1 MNRINR
7 YTGEWMKRMP
17 GRKGIEAR
25 VQKWLSHPSVAQF
38 LRDHPQVSKK
48 TLVRS
53 LARVR
58 QFVQEQENC
67 AKCPGLDR
75 CPNLVQGHAGQLVYS
90 GGYVELSMQ
99 PCDKL
104 RVRMEEERRNRLI
117 RSHYIPRDILSA
129 TFETIVLDAGRT
141 EAIRAAIRFC
151 NAFADGRPERGLYLY
166 GPFGVGKS
174 RIAGAMTRELVRHN
188 VDSLMVYV
196 PDFMREMRDA
206 IQEGSLQEKLGRLK
220 KATVLILDDIGAETL
235 TPWTRDEVLGS
246 ILQYRVSEGLPV
258 VYTSNL
264 DLDELEDHLAH
275 SHRGGTERAK
285 ARRIMERIRHYV
297 DVYPVEG
304 PNRRLMKGTEGS

>member
-1 MNRINR
+1 MNRIDR
-7 YTGEWMKRMP
+7 YTGEWMKKMP
-17 GRKGIEAR
+17 GKKKMEAR
-25 VQKWLSHPSVAQF
+25 VQAWLSHPAVNRF
-38 LRDHPQVSKK
+38 LQNHPQVSRKN
-48 TLVRS
+48 LIRS

-67 AKCPGLDR
+67 ANCPGLDN
-75 CPNLVQGHAGQLVYS
+75 CPNLVQGHAGHLVFS
-90 GGYVELSMQ
+90 GGYVDLAMQ

-104 RVRMEEERRNRLI
+104 KARREEEKRNRLI

-129 TFETIVLDAGRT
+129 TFETIDPDPGRE

-151 NAFADGRPERGLYLY
+151 NAFADGRPERGLYFY

-196 PDFMREMRDA
+196 PEFMREMRDA
-206 IQEGSLQEKLGRLK
+206 VQEGSLSEKLDRLK
-220 KATVLILDDIGAETL
+220 KASVLILDDIGAETL
-235 TPWTRDEVLGS
+235 TPWIRDEVLGA

-264 DLDELEDHLAH
+264 ALDELEDHLAY
-275 SHRGGTERAK
+275 SQRGGTERAK

-297 DVYPVEG
+297 DVYLVKG
-304 PNRRLMKGTEGS
+304 SNWRLKKNKS